1 VLPLP
6 SSLDGD
12 LLRVLAHALLSHLTT
27 LIGEGLGV
35 DAVEQATAHAL
46 ALTSDVISLDDQ
58 PERQRMHGRALWEL
72 LDVLSGPVSS
82 ELLNRLDEA
91 LGETP

>member
-1 VLPLP
+1 M
-6 SSLDGD
+6 
-12 LLRVLAHALLSHLTT
+12 RVLAHAVLSNLTP
-27 LIGEGLGV
+27 LVSEGLDA

-46 ALTSDVISLDDQ
+46 ALTSEIISLDDQ
-58 PERQRMHGRALWEL
+58 PERQRLHGRGLWEL

-82 ELLNRLDEA
+82 ELLNRLDDA